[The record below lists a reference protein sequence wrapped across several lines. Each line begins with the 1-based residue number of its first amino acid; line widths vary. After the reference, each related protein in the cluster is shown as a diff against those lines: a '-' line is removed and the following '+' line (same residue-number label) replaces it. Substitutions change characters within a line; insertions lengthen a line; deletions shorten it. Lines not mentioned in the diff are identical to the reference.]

1 MSDANALKKE
11 YRWFRNQGFRSKD
24 AIQYA
29 KAQLLLKRA
38 WMEDLLEVEWEDD
51 CPFEGP
57 REWGWEEKDVK
68 KWYEQDHEC
77 YGCVLKIGGEVEDSL
92 WGIFDPTDSY
102 RKIVET
108 EMIQNYLHRNQGLL
122 PTPF

>member
-1 MSDANALKKE
+1 MSDANSLKKE

-24 AIQYA
+24 AIRYA

-38 WMEDLLEVEWEDD
+38 WMEDLLEIEWEDD
-51 CPFEGP
+51 YDAEGP
-57 REWGWEEKDVK
+57 REWGWEEKDIK
-68 KWYEQDHEC
+68 KWYKQDHEC

-92 WGIFDPTDSY
+92 RGIFDPSNDY

-108 EMIQNYLHRNQGLL
+108 ELLQEYLHRNQGLL